1 MLQKW
6 SHNAIAVDTSLEV
19 LDSML
24 ANYLEHCYLEGEDLS
39 FANYAVASVVY
50 HLPRAKGAALPL
62 VQQSMRGW
70 RRLCPPRARLPI
82 PYEVVC
88 LLSMQAYKEHKLEI
102 CVVLQLMFLLYLRPG
117 EAFTMRVQDIV
128 FPVKRAGKA
137 YKHFSILLHPSE
149 EGIPS
154 KTKQWD
160 EMLSIDLKHMKFLGP
175 ALEQILDLKNRAGA
189 DKAFTISLEDVN
201 QFMENN
207 WEPLGLKPLGKPHA
221 YRLRHGG
228 ASYEA
233 ALKLRTLASIQSR
246 GRWQTLKSVKNYEK
260 GSRLAQLFGSL
271 SKATRDKA
279 VRAKKDVVQVLSG
292 KL

>member
-1 MLQKW
+1 M
-6 SHNAIAVDTSLEV
+6 
-19 LDSML
+19 
-24 ANYLEHCYLEGEDLS
+24 
-39 FANYAVASVVY
+39 
-50 HLPRAKGAALPL
+50 
-62 VQQSMRGW
+62 
-70 RRLCPPRARLPI
+70 
-82 PYEVVC
+82 
-88 LLSMQAYKEHKLEI
+88 
-102 CVVLQLMFLLYLRPG
+102 
-117 EAFTMRVQDIV
+117 

-201 QFMENN
+201 QFMESN

>member
-1 MLQKW
+1 MQLQ
-6 SHNAIAVDTSLEV
+6 VDTSLEV

-39 FANYAVASVVY
+39 FCELCSGFSSVSSAQGQGGSLTLGTTVNAGVAKIVPTESAIV
-50 HLPRAKGAALPL
+50 
-62 VQQSMRGW
+62 
-70 RRLCPPRARLPI
+70 PI

-102 CVVLQLMFLLYLRPG
+102 CGGAATDVFVVPEGQARPSPCG
-117 EAFTMRVQDIV
+117 
-128 FPVKRAGKA
+128 
-137 YKHFSILLHPSE
+137 
-149 EGIPS
+149 S
-154 KTKQWD
+154 KTLCSQSSEPAKHTSTSQYCCTPRKRGFRPWD

-201 QFMENN
+201 QFMESN

-221 YRLRHGG
+221 YSLRHGG